1 MKFYEHQAKEMIARF
16 EVPVPPGQVAFTSA
30 EAVQA
35 FHDLANNEVVLKA
48 QVYAGGRGKAGG
60 IKRASSAEQ
69 VRSVSESML
78 GMNLVTAQTG
88 ARGVNVKRLLIE
100 PAVSIE
106 RELYAGIVL
115 DRSRQQLVFMTSQEG
130 GIEIE
135 RVAKESPEKIQ
146 KEFIDP
152 AMGLQIF
159 QARRMAFA
167 LGLEGNAN
175 KQAIWCFLN
184 LYKAFIHFDCSLLE
198 INPLVITDE
207 QNVLALDL
215 KMNIDD
221 NALYRQKDAVEMH
234 VEEES
239 DPLEKEAAS
248 FHLSYIKLNG
258 SVGCMVNGAGLA
270 MATMDLVKT
279 AGAQPANFLDV
290 GGTASAETIA
300 NGFRIILADKN
311 VNTILVNIFGG
322 IVRCDRVAHGIVD
335 AANKVNLNV
344 PVVVRLAGTNAERAF
359 EILKKSNVDIIIA
372 PTLNQAANE
381 ILNALYQFQE
391 NRQ

>member
-175 KQAIWCFLN
+175 KQAIRCFLN

-311 VNTILVNIFGG
+311 VKTILVNIFGG

>member
-311 VNTILVNIFGG
+311 VKTILVNIFGG